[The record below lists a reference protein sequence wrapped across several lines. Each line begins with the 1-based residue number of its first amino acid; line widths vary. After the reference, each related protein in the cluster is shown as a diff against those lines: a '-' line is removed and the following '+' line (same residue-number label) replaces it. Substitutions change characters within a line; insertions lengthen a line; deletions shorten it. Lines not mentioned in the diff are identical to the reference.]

1 MTKNRTPAPPISAN
15 ETWKDQYDIKR
26 LIQKPNNPVKPDQI
40 YVFNNKYGFGQCIKN
55 YAGMSEYDS
64 LPGIVPHGTT
74 TYGRLS
80 EKATAPKQELIKK
93 IPCIFASS
101 TRCLQGF
108 INSGKQ
114 YVFPIGLAST
124 YAFACLEEKT
134 INSQGSLFF
143 RTHSTQGLIG
153 EINDKD
159 VIRWLQNLPKRFY
172 PIRVS
177 VFPFDLTRGAYKPYE
192 DAGFQLVSAGAEF
205 DKYFIWRHL
214 HLIRS
219 HKHILST
226 GMGTH
231 IFHSIMCG
239 KPVLIRQFKE
249 SHRLINRHFKFDTK
263 QITEFQEL
271 SSIFG
276 TETSE
281 PTNIQIQL
289 TKQFLGTMHTLPPTA
304 LRRVIDLARDIH
316 VTNTRLSSRARS

>member
-64 LPGIVPHGTT
+64 LPGIVPMKT

-153 EINDKD
+153 EINAKA
-159 VIRWLQNLPKRFY
+159 VNSWLQNLPK
-172 PIRVS
+172 
-177 VFPFDLTRGAYKPYE
+177 
-192 DAGFQLVSAGAEF
+192 GFIQS
-205 DKYFIWRHL
+205 
-214 HLIRS
+214 
-219 HKHILST
+219 
-226 GMGTH
+226 
-231 IFHSIMCG
+231 
-239 KPVLIRQFKE
+239 
-249 SHRLINRHFKFDTK
+249 
-263 QITEFQEL
+263 EFQFFFF
-271 SSIFG
+271 I
-276 TETSE
+276 
-281 PTNIQIQL
+281 
-289 TKQFLGTMHTLPPTA
+289 
-304 LRRVIDLARDIH
+304 
-316 VTNTRLSSRARS
+316 